1 MSFYTYYFK
10 DKKDNYI
17 AAAVGL
23 VLFLG
28 YLLINMPYIQYIKE
42 NADML
47 SVFNPFY
54 GAPFSLNL
62 FNFDPSVEYGSLTSS
77 IIHPLYNFLT
87 APLNYLSVHSVGNLF
102 FLLLQSILNALGTA
116 ILFFIMR
123 KSGSSRGISAFFSI
137 LFGVCSYTLFSS
149 LIPDSYPYA
158 QLIMIL
164 SAAYLYKSR
173 DLSSFPVIP
182 GALLILL
189 NFGITS
195 TNLITFT
202 GALFVS
208 IYNSSYR
215 METLKRFLRIMIF
228 SLLLLIFFTGLQYAL
243 FSGKTWVSNVG
254 GGLSNGAFGYIS
266 PFSLAHHS
274 ELFHMLVVNP
284 VLTPEISLIDPKI
297 VAFASNISA
306 PHPIY
311 VQFAGFGITVL
322 AILGFIR
329 GIRNREV
336 WSLMIYPLFAIFLH
350 IVIGFGLA
358 AYKYDL
364 YLYAGHYLFAIFL
377 LASFFVRTVTNVKL
391 KKVCSSFII
400 LLIIVTMANNIV
412 KHYSTLDYIKSSYIK
427 LENQSD

>member
-1 MSFYTYYFK
+1 
-10 DKKDNYI
+10 
-17 AAAVGL
+17 
-23 VLFLG
+23 
-28 YLLINMPYIQYIKE
+28 
-42 NADML
+42 
-47 SVFNPFY
+47 
-54 GAPFSLNL
+54 
-62 FNFDPSVEYGSLTSS
+62 
-77 IIHPLYNFLT
+77 
-87 APLNYLSVHSVGNLF
+87 
-102 FLLLQSILNALGTA
+102 
-116 ILFFIMR
+116 
-123 KSGSSRGISAFFSI
+123 
-137 LFGVCSYTLFSS
+137 
-149 LIPDSYPYA
+149 
-158 QLIMIL
+158 MIL

-377 LASFFVRTVTNVKL
+377 LASFL
-391 KKVCSSFII
+391 
-400 LLIIVTMANNIV
+400 
-412 KHYSTLDYIKSSYIK
+412 
-427 LENQSD
+427 